1 MIVAAGLSPA
11 WQKIVVL
18 DQLELGNVNRAL
30 EVATCSSGKVLNVAF
45 ALALLGAPVHVVT
58 QIGGIHRAE
67 IEEELAAHDIQA
79 SFVDATSP
87 TRVCTTIVE
96 HNGGRVTELVEN
108 ARVITAQEIET
119 FCQQFRTAAQRSE
132 LVIWSGSL
140 PPGSPPE
147 LIYELI
153 RDIACPSL
161 LDIRGPELLAALA
174 ARPTIVKPN
183 RSELATTLGR
193 ALNTDAALGAA
204 MRELLDRG
212 AEAVVVTSGSG
223 PVWCATR
230 QELFVAEPPR
240 VEVVN
245 SIGAGDCFAAA
256 MGRAKA
262 AGKSWRESVAQ
273 GVAAGAASAAV
284 LSPWQFDPQ
293 QQASLA
299 ERIVISDR

>member
-1 MIVAAGLSPA
+1 MGESEGIRPGA
-11 WQKIVVL
+11 
-18 DQLELGNVNRAL
+18 
-30 EVATCSSGKVLNVAF
+30 SSGRIVITGASGFVGSHLVP
-45 ALALLGAPVHVVT
+45 ALLKRGWSVTALLEPGLEERVEGAEAVE
-58 QIGGIHRAE
+58 A
-67 IEEELAAHDIQA
+67 DI
-79 SFVDATSP
+79 V
-87 TRVCTTIVE
+87 
-96 HNGGRVTELVEN
+96 
-108 ARVITAQEIET
+108 
-119 FCQQFRTAAQRSE
+119 
-132 LVIWSGSL
+132 SGKGL
-140 PPGSPPE
+140 
-147 LIYELI
+147 
-153 RDIACPSL
+153 
-161 LDIRGPELLAALA
+161 GPAF
-174 ARPTIVKPN
+174 
-183 RSELATTLGR
+183 
-193 ALNTDAALGAA
+193 
-204 MRELLDRG
+204 RG